1 MLLQLDNP
9 IEVSV
14 SVVLIGAIIAGWY
27 YLNTNDQ
34 KFSRKVLKYIAGGS
48 GLVGLLIFV
57 FSLQLTFEIFPYIGV
72 ALILL
77 AFLIYPKRLV
87 LDRHAQ
93 NLSKAKETQWR
104 EHYRKEYDTAM
115 TEGIAAFKRKA
126 FDIAN
131 ENFIQ
136 ALKMY
141 PNSAEAWF
149 YLGEINFF
157 RKRFA
162 EARKAYEQ
170 AVSRRSDYSEAQKRL
185 QEIDQL

>member
-14 SVVLIGAIIAGWY
+14 SVVLIGTIIAGWY

-57 FSLQLTFEIFPYIGV
+57 FSLQLAFDIFPYIGV

-87 LDRHAQ
+87 LDRHTQ
-93 NLSKAKETQWR
+93 NLSETKETQWR
-104 EHYRKEYDTAM
+104 EHYRKEYDAAM

-126 FDIAN
+126 FDHAN

-157 RKRFA
+157 RKRFV
-162 EARKAYEQ
+162 EAKKAYEQ
-170 AVSRRSDYSEAQKRL
+170 AVSRRSEYPEAQKRL

>member
-34 KFSRKVLKYIAGGS
+34 KFSRKVMKYIAGGS

-57 FSLQLTFEIFPYIGV
+57 FTLQLALEIFPYIGV
-72 ALILL
+72 ALIIL

-87 LDRHAQ
+87 LDRHSRNLPEAKQAQ
-93 NLSKAKETQWR
+93 WKEF
-104 EHYRKEYDTAM
+104 YRKAYDTAM
-115 TEGIAAFKRKA
+115 REGIEAIKRKA
-126 FDIAN
+126 FDHAN

-136 ALKMY
+136 AIKMY

-149 YLGEINFF
+149 YLGEINFL
-157 RKRFA
+157 RKRFV
-162 EARKAYEQ
+162 EAKKAYEQ
-170 AVSRRSDYSEAQKRL
+170 AVSRRPDYPEAQKRL